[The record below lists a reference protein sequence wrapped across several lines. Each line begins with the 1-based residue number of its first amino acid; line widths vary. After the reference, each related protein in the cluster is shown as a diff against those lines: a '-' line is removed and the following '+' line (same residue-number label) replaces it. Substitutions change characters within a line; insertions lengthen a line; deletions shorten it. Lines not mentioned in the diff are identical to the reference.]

1 MTMHSGMTHPTT
13 THPSLSHADSIAA
26 NWTDTLLLVGRILFG
41 LIFLMSGFGKLSN
54 IAATTQYFAAQ
65 GLTPPAFWAWFGGI
79 YEFVIGVTLIVGV
92 GTRYAAAAT
101 FIWVLVATLV
111 AHRYW
116 SSPEAQQRAQQINF
130 MKNLSIM
137 GGALYIFVLGA
148 GRYAVD
154 AMLAKR
160 DS

>member
-1 MTMHSGMTHPTT
+1 MTMHSGTTHSTT
-13 THPSLSHADSIAA
+13 THPSLSHTDSIATS
-26 NWTDTLLLVGRILFG
+26 WTDTLLFG
-41 LIFLMSGFGKLSN
+41 VIFLTSGFGKLSN

-65 GLTPPAFWAWFGGI
+65 GLTPAGFWAWFGGL
-79 YEFVIGVTLIVGV
+79 YEFLIGAALIVGI
-92 GTRYAAAAT
+92 GTRYAAVAT
-101 FIWVLVATLV
+101 FIWVIAATLI

-116 SSPEAQQRAQQINF
+116 SYPEAQQRPQQINF
-130 MKNLSIM
+130 MKNLAIM